1 MYNIIVGPRL
11 GQSASMGGG
20 STPDGWNTVGGRP
33 NLRGERQTI
42 DPARLKLFRVRVIDI
57 GQKNDC

>member
-1 MYNIIVGPRL
+1 
-11 GQSASMGGG
+11 MGGG

>member
-1 MYNIIVGPRL
+1 
-11 GQSASMGGG
+11 MGGG

-42 DPARLKLFRVRVIDI
+42 DPAKLKLSRVRVIVI
-57 GQKNDC
+57 CQKNVC